1 MTSQPVLALRGVD
14 VRFGGNQVLAGVDLD
29 AAAGFTGLIGPNGA
43 GKTTVFNVVTGYVR
57 AAAGQISI
65 DGRPLPAGGPVPVAR
80 LGVRRTFQTPRLVG
94 ELDVLSNVLT
104 GLDSELTRGHGLLE
118 FLGMSRRARAARA
131 RALELLELF
140 GLADAAREPV
150 ANLPLGSQ
158 KIVEVA
164 RALASRPSL
173 VLLDEPAAGLSG
185 ADVDRLV
192 EPLAEIGRSAGLAVV
207 VIEHDLEVVSRL
219 CPRVAVLHFGRI
231 LTEGPP
237 AEVVRHPDVV
247 DAYLGASVA
256 AVHP

>member
-1 MTSQPVLALRGVD
+1 MLDLSGVD
-14 VRFGGNQVLAGVDLD
+14 VRFGGNQVLSGVDMQ

-43 GKTTVFNVVTGYVR
+43 GKTTVFNAVTGYVR
-57 AAAGQISI
+57 PTAGQIRI
-65 DGRPLPAGGPVPVAR
+65 GGQPVPPGGPVPVAR

-118 FLGMSRRARAARA
+118 FLGISRRARAARS
-131 RALELLELF
+131 RAVELLGAF
-140 GLADAAREPV
+140 GLADAAGEPV

-173 VLLDEPAAGLSG
+173 VLLDEPAAGLSA

-192 EPLAEIGRSAGLAVV
+192 EPLAEIGRADGLAVV

-237 AEVVRHPDVV
+237 AQVVAHPDVV
-247 DAYLGASVA
+247 TAYLGASVA